1 MKKILIIEDDSKSRS
16 NIKYILEANCFKVFS
31 AEDGTE
37 GINLAMEIQP
47 DLVICD
53 ILMPVVDGYKVKEK
67 LSTNPKTS
75 LIPFIFLSAKSDLCD
90 IRKGMNLGAD
100 DYLTKPFKIVDLLEA
115 IEARINRIDEIGK
128 QILGTKENQ
137 HENNSQK
144 LDREDNIFIEADGK
158 PTFIRIN
165 TINYISAM
173 GEYSNVFLKDGNKLM
188 VRKLIKQWAEILP
201 QNLFIRVHRS
211 TIINIDSIKKI
222 DKWFKRSFVIHLE
235 NSVEPVYMS
244 ERYARKLKSQI
255 QF

>member
-16 NIKYILEANCFKVFS
+16 NIKYILEANGFKVFS
-31 AEDGTE
+31 AEDGLE
-37 GINLAMEIQP
+37 GINMAMEIKP

-53 ILMPVVDGYKVKEK
+53 ILMPVADGYKVKEE

-75 LIPFIFLSAKSDLCD
+75 SIPFIFLSGKSEMCD

-100 DYLTKPFKIVDLLEA
+100 DYLTKPFKIADLLKA
-115 IEARINRIDEIGK
+115 IEVRLTRIDEIGK
-128 QILGTKENQ
+128 QILGTKEN
-137 HENNSQK
+137 HLENNPQK
-144 LDREDNIFIEADGK
+144 LDREDSIFIEADGK
-158 PTFIRIN
+158 PTFIRIS

-188 VRKLIKQWAEILP
+188 VRKLIKQWGEILP

-222 DKWFKRSFVIHLE
+222 EKWFKRSFVIHLE
-235 NSVEPVYMS
+235 HSVEPVYMS